1 MPAELSAMIN
11 DVNMFIIR
19 ALKLLFMQGKYILSV
34 LVVILLVCSPAAAT
48 TKKIASGATVFVGES
63 DLDITAAMKTCHTIG
78 WWPTDN
84 TSAPAARN
92 VTVKQLNEAN
102 GLATHFNLS
111 PQVFDGYTGNWYC
124 EDIKPAFLIFTVADP
139 QLSIKAWDLD
149 NNADVTGQ
157 AVPISAN
164 VTYLVETNL
173 FAALG
178 YYNRTDL
185 TPADG
190 FFTVVLTDP
199 SGKKISTIYTDSDG
213 AANREILSF
222 DSSPFITTPSYF
234 GKSMAG
240 WNHRSRNV
248 RGDYIYPAGTYTF
261 TITQDLNKMKE
272 AYSAA
277 SITDQSGKTTATASV
292 QFLPEAAL
300 SQTTA
305 AKTPAPNET
314 TIAPPPTEV
323 LTEVTETLVPTTAP
337 VATKTTY
344 SPLPAWI
351 VLAGLGIAG
360 FVAFRRGE

>member
-1 MPAELSAMIN
+1 MIN
-11 DVNMFIIR
+11 DVNMFILR

-34 LVVILLVCSPAAAT
+34 LVVILLVCSPVAAT
-48 TKKIASGATVFVGES
+48 TKKIAAGSTVFIGES

-78 WWPTDN
+78 WWPEDN
-84 TSAPAARN
+84 TSMPAARN

-102 GLATHFNLS
+102 GLATHFNIS

-124 EDIKPAFLIFTVADP
+124 EDLKPAFLIFKVAEP
-139 QLSIKAWDLD
+139 RLSIKAWDLD
-149 NNADVTGQ
+149 NNADVSGQ
-157 AVPISAN
+157 SVPISAN

-173 FAALG
+173 FQALG

-190 FFTVVLTDP
+190 IFTVVLTDP

-213 AANREILSF
+213 AAGREILSF
-222 DSSPFITTPSYF
+222 DSTPFITTPSYF
-234 GKSMAG
+234 GKNLG
-240 WNHRSRNV
+240 NWNHRSRNV

-261 TITQDLNKMKE
+261 TISQDLDKMKE

-277 SITDQSGKTTATASV
+277 SITDQSGKTTASV
-292 QFLPEAAL
+292 SVAFLPETAL
-300 SQTTA
+300 SQATA
-305 AKTPAPNET
+305 GKTPAPDET
-314 TIAPPPTEV
+314 TVAPLETE
-323 LTEVTETLVPTTAP
+323 TPGEVTETLAPTTAP

-351 VLAGLGIAG
+351 VATSLCIAG
-360 FVAFRRGE
+360 VIAFRRGE